1 MYNSDDLNIIQED
14 LEKKELMSV
23 KTEEVL
29 SSQGYL
35 VNESKK
41 CKRATVNILIQ
52 CFDNPDCLDDEAKKS
67 LIAQVNNIK

>member
-41 CKRATVNILIQ
+41 CNLIQ